1 MGTYQKSQN
10 MKSVGPDVDLGPV
23 QRVKT
28 DGRIGS
34 ATPASYLK
42 GGLDVNTNSAAQ
54 PHSGGLAGAAASH
67 MGTNP
72 KGGTW
77 SPRVAKARKTAATPR
92 HEAHVHPMNHA
103 KPALKKVTPN

>member
-1 MGTYQKSQN
+1 MGYQKNQR
-10 MKSVGPDVDLGPV
+10 MKSVGPSVDLGAV

-42 GGLDVNTNSAAQ
+42 GGLDVNNNSAQQ
-54 PHSGGLAGAAASH
+54 PHRGGLAGVAASH
-67 MGTNP
+67 MGTSP

-77 SPRVAKARKTAATPR
+77 SPRVEKARKTASTPR
-92 HEAHVHPMNHA
+92 KEKHVHPINHA
-103 KPALKKVTPN
+103 KPALKRVTPN